1 MKIAQDDDKKIHRPL
16 SVAQNI
22 RFYRCRVELHLEP

>member
-1 MKIAQDDDKKIHRPL
+1 MITQDDDKKIHCPL

-22 RFYRCRVELHLEP
+22 RFFRCRVEFHLEP

>member
-1 MKIAQDDDKKIHRPL
+1 MITQGDDKKIHRPL

-22 RFYRCRVELHLEP
+22 RFFRCRVEFQLEP